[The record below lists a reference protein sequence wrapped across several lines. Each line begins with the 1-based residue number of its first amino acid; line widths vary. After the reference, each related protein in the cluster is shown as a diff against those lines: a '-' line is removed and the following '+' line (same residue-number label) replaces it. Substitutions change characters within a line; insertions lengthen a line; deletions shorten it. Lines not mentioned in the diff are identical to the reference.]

1 MHVEQKITIDAPRED
16 VWPWV
21 CDPAKMAEFMQDVE
35 FAPVEGEPRTGMRAR
50 YKLRM
55 RVGSAMIGGI
65 VEVIEFEPPH
75 EIAWTSVTGIDQ
87 RGRWILHEKGRGT
100 EVIFRAS
107 YEVPGALFALIADRL
122 GSRAVRRNVRDSL
135 AAMKR
140 MLEVRWGPRG

>member
-1 MHVEQKITIDAPRED
+1 MYVEQTITIDAPRDE

-21 CDPAKMAEFMQDVE
+21 CDPAKMEKFMQDVE

-55 RVGSAMIGGI
+55 KVGSAMIGGV

-87 RGRWILHEKGRGT
+87 RGRWILREQGRRT

-107 YEVPGALFALIADRL
+107 YEVPGGLFALIADRI
-122 GSRAVRRNVRDSL
+122 GSRQVRRNVRDSL
-135 AAMKR
+135 GAMKR
-140 MLEVRWGPRG
+140 MLEVRWS